1 MEPNYHWQTVSHTQ
15 IADTQVIGAA
25 LLRHC
30 SVTLKSTKFKQLNDT
45 LIDMI
50 KVYKGLR

>member
-1 MEPNYHWQTVSHTQ
+1 MERNYHWQTVSHTQ

-30 SVTLKSTKFKQLNDT
+30 SVTLKSTKFKQHDT